1 MAEPRVRPQRDNPFD
16 KLKDDLVNKSKME
29 ASKNTRRMGMDIQS
43 RIAQNDARHTANE
56 YAPLKEGWSQGVIDS
71 DIYLDHET
79 VGDDEIRERIGLPEN
94 VSLDMLR
101 ADPNLWEMFPIAN
114 DRLRQLENDKQ
125 LGIDKETEEN
135 RHWISKGLG
144 FIKDGAL
151 NAGIKVGEAYELL
164 WKPADM
170 LNEKL
175 EQWFPEDATGTRK
188 YLGTILGTTLMPGA
202 ALAGAQEGFQPRL
215 PTPKQLQGLIQ
226 DSMAALNIGDDE
238 QHTRY
243 KERVEELKAEGMSDD
258 EARIQAF
265 EERTDMPGWF
275 KFALPMMSDPLTY
288 LGAPGLVKAIGG
300 GAVKATAGIVKGG
313 RSPISGK
320 SIRKQGDK
328 FEARA
333 KPEEAQ
339 MPDFDDI
346 IDYAS
351 QGTPSG
357 PLRRIARLI
366 DPSGELKHLK
376 KGDPKQILLGAVIA
390 GKHTQEF
397 AERAGGFLK
406 QQAQGHFGKLE
417 DVWGKSVLDDDQ
429 GVLVQ
434 KLGERDWSALPV
446 GGSENIGQGY
456 VIKKVDSF
464 QDATDDWYDEAGDIS
479 EARRQQMMEEEYLD
493 DFSGMD
499 ERIAYDVD
507 AGHDYQRGVL
517 GQQKDG
523 VEYEIFDDKG
533 NVWNMYVERDIFLK
547 RDRLGR
553 FVPGPPGSRKGA
565 SIDLGRVSGKDVDEL
580 VGDHYLRPDFDVPT
594 DILKNGAE
602 VVARDFP
609 DVAYLHGIRATVGH
623 AEGIVNA
630 WPTKRLAQRRGLVPV
645 GDELRVPLSD
655 IIESHSKYALND
667 NQKAFALYFN
677 EVFEQFAK
685 TAAKEGI
692 DLPSW
697 GTLGEAMGYMSR
709 ATRGFRDENGV
720 QLIKEIPRS
729 PGAPGPGR
737 ADFMK
742 KRAFQEMQDGINEG
756 WLYENVY
763 DALEIY
769 GRSFYRQVA
778 TNRMEKHL
786 APLTR
791 GIKAEDVFPTFVRQN
806 QYTQR
811 MLEDQTAF
819 MGELQS
825 FISMGGT
832 KFNTNTAKKMRRAF
846 APLVDDTDEMKAF
859 KNKLIDDIDKVLSPE
874 FNIWTDAINKLA
886 AAGALTTG
894 ITGQALKAE
903 LRAIQQA
910 KGGPRIHKNLGIE
923 DINEATK
930 KLNISDSERR
940 RMVRDI
946 LKGAGDEVRIN
957 RKGQLDDIYQRME
970 QIQPDSKAA
979 IAKIKQDV
987 ELKNQT
993 ASSPN
998 IRNEAASRL
1007 FPNRIFTNQF
1017 GNDARGAALQMD
1029 KAFLDDGGQWIK
1041 HMANANAAIRF
1052 VKTTADLGA
1061 PLIQGLPILFTN
1073 ADAWGKAVGMQFKA
1087 FATSPAVRNRYVADN
1102 ATEISEF
1109 LKYGM
1114 HVGSSEMTEALAQGG
1129 WLAALPRIGESA
1141 ISRVGLAD
1149 DPAAST
1155 TRQIARNAATVG
1167 PRVVGS
1173 FFRRAQ
1179 TAFDTYLDVAR
1190 IEVMKGLKP
1199 VAMASKDP
1207 HKAMA
1212 DIAQFSNK
1220 LTGIVSTKAMGV
1232 SATQRG
1238 IESSILMFSPRY
1250 TRAIAAL
1257 FIDMTRGGLRGGM
1270 ARKAIA
1276 SLFAGQIALHAAAAA
1291 ATDQEINLMPGSA
1304 NFLKIKVGDDWI
1316 GFGGKANSLMNMA
1329 ADVGTATLPNP
1340 DKYMDF
1346 KSWSKES
1353 LGTVFKRARYQM
1365 SPLGGIGM
1373 DMITGQDAIGKT
1385 MPDPQDFFSE
1395 PTEFAK
1401 YAGTVV
1407 APFWAESAL
1416 EANPTGTFGEF
1427 FGAGVTPIAP
1437 KIRLDE
1443 LRNKILREKFGGQYP
1458 GIDWDKFKKLPTY
1471 RSKYAL
1477 LLEEN
1482 PELQEAEDFYESE
1495 RKNWSKAQNQTKY
1508 QESLSQIRLDSI
1520 HGRKDEEGKLLE
1532 QGYDQIAEE
1541 FLHGVNGRRAGE
1553 VFRRKLSV
1561 VHEVAQARRRD
1572 EQEKYPE
1579 MMADRA
1585 EYYQGA
1591 AKENL
1596 VTAARNE
1603 LYDFLTSPRAMDAFG
1618 NVNHEAIETFKAQ
1631 QEQRYE
1637 KYGEG
1642 MGKIV
1647 ADELKFTNDQ
1657 QLLETPEGSELPRIV
1672 VEYFKSWDVLKPF
1685 WRIYED
1691 VIPPGDNEENWKQWR
1706 LFAGGGDKSKEQ
1718 LRLSPSIRRWEAQV
1732 NSARTRLR
1740 RQNYEIDKYLTM
1752 FHDYAPENPR
1762 RAREIQQQMRK
1773 SRWGGG

>member
-1 MAEPRVRPQRDNPFD
+1 MAEPRVRPQRENPFD

-43 RIAQNDARHTANE
+43 RIAQNDARHTADE
-56 YAPLKEGWSQGVIDS
+56 YAPLKEGWSAGIVDS
-71 DIYLDHET
+71 DIYLDQEM
-79 VGDDEIRERIGLPEN
+79 VGDNELRERIGLPEN
-94 VSLDMLR
+94 VSLDVLR
-101 ADPNLWEMFPIAN
+101 ADPNLWELFPVAN
-114 DRLRQLENDKQ
+114 DRLRQLEADKQ
-125 LGIDKETEEN
+125 AGIDRETEEN
-135 RHWISKGLG
+135 KSWISKGLG

-151 NAGIKVGEAYELL
+151 QAGIGIGEAYELL
-164 WKPADM
+164 WKPTDM
-170 LNEKL
+170 VNEKL
-175 EQWFPEDATGTRK
+175 EHWFPEDATGTRK
-188 YLGTILGTTLMPGA
+188 FLGHLLSATPLVPG
-202 ALAGAQEGFQPRL
+202 GFIWGSQEGGMPRM
-215 PTPKQLQGLIQ
+215 PSPKQIQGMIQ
-226 DSMAALNIGDDE
+226 DSMADLNMFDNE
-238 QHTRY
+238 QNARY
-243 KERVEELKAEGMSDD
+243 KERIEELKAEGMSDD
-258 EARIQAF
+258 EARLQAF

-275 KFALPMMSDPLTY
+275 KFTLPMLSDPLTY
-288 LGAPGLVKAIGG
+288 LGVPGLIKTVGRG
-300 GAVKATAGIVKGG
+300 SVRATKGIVQGA

-333 KPEEAQ
+333 KPEEAELPVDADVLD
-339 MPDFDDI
+339 M
-346 IDYAS
+346 AS
-351 QGTPSG
+351 RGTG
-357 PLRRIARLI
+357 PRFLTKITKLV
-366 DPSGELKHLK
+366 DPSSTYKHLK
-376 KGDPKQILLGAVIA
+376 EGPQKLLMGAVII
-390 GKHTQEF
+390 GKNTQEF
-397 AERAGGFLK
+397 AERSGAFMK

-429 GVLVQ
+429 GVLVR
-434 KLGERDWSALPV
+434 KLGERDWSALPI

-464 QDATDDWYDEAGDIS
+464 RDATDDWYDEMGDIS
-479 EARRQQMMEEEYLD
+479 EARRQQMLDELD
-493 DFSGMD
+493 DVSGMD
-499 ERIAYDVD
+499 ERIARDID
-507 AGHDYQRGVL
+507 AGDDFFERGGSPL
-517 GQQKDG
+517 DKDG

-533 NVWNMYVERDIFLK
+533 NVWSMYVERDTFLK

-553 FVPGPPGSRKGA
+553 FVSGPPGSRKGA
-565 SIDLGRVSGKDVDEL
+565 VVDLGRKLGKDVDEL
-580 VGDHYLRPDFDVPT
+580 AEEPYLRPDFDVPT
-594 DILKNGAE
+594 DVLKNGAE

-609 DVAYLHGIRATVGH
+609 DVAYLHGMRATLGH

-630 WPTKRLAQRRGLVPV
+630 WPTQRLAQRRGLVPV
-645 GDELRVPLSD
+645 GDEIRVPLSD

-677 EVFEQFAK
+677 DVFEQFAK

-692 DLPSW
+692 DLPTW
-697 GTLGEAMGYMSR
+697 GTLGEALGFMSR
-709 ATRGFRDENGV
+709 ATKGFRDENGV

-742 KRAFQEMQDGINEG
+742 KRAFEEMQDGLNEG

-778 TNRMEKHL
+778 TNRMERHL
-786 APLTR
+786 APITR
-791 GIKAEDVFPTFVRQN
+791 GISAEDLFPTFIRQN
-806 QYTQR
+806 KHTQR
-811 MLEDQTAF
+811 ALEAQTDV
-819 MGELQS
+819 MQELAS

-832 KFNTNTAKKMRRAF
+832 KFSTSSAKKLRDAF
-846 APLVDDTDEMKAF
+846 APLVDDTDEIKAF

-874 FNIWTDAINKLA
+874 FKIWTDAINKLSA
-886 AAGALTTG
+886 SGALTTG
-894 ITGQALKAE
+894 ITSQALKAE

-910 KGGPRIHKNLGIE
+910 KGGPRVHKNLGIE
-923 DINEATK
+923 DINEAAK
-930 KLNISDSERR
+930 KLNIGDSERR

-946 LKGAGDEVRIN
+946 LKGAGDEVRMN
-957 RKGQLDDIYQRME
+957 RKRQLDDIYQRME
-970 QIQPDSKAA
+970 QVQPDSKAA
-979 IAKIKQDV
+979 LDKIKSDV
-987 ELKNQT
+987 ERLNKS
-993 ASSPN
+993 AASPN
-998 IRNEAASRL
+998 IRTEAAARL
-1007 FPNRIFTNQF
+1007 FPERIFTNQL
-1017 GNDARGAALQMD
+1017 GNDAKAAALQMD
-1029 KAFLDDGGQWIK
+1029 KAFLDDGGEWIK

-1073 ADAWGKAVGMQFKA
+1073 ADAWGKAVGMQFR
-1087 FATSPAVRNRYVADN
+1087 SLQNPAVRNRYVADN
-1102 ATEISEF
+1102 ATEIAEF

-1114 HVGSSEMTEALAQGG
+1114 HVGSSEMTEALTQGG
-1129 WLAALPRIGESA
+1129 WLAALPRIGESMA
-1141 ISRVGLAD
+1141 SRVGLAD

-1155 TRQIARNAATVG
+1155 TRQIARQVATAG
-1167 PRVVGS
+1167 PRTLG
-1173 FFRRAQ
+1173 FAFRRAQ

-1270 ARKAIA
+1270 ARRAIA
-1276 SLFAGQIALHAAAAA
+1276 SLFAGQVALHAAAAA
-1291 ATDQEINLMPGSA
+1291 ATDQEMNLMPGSG
-1304 NFLKIKVGDDWI
+1304 NFLKIKVGDDYV
-1316 GFGGKANSLMNMA
+1316 GVGGKANSLMNMA
-1329 ADVGTATLPNP
+1329 ADVGIATLPNP

-1353 LGTVFKRARYQM
+1353 LGTVFKRARYQTA
-1365 SPLGGIGM
+1365 PLGGEAM
-1373 DMITGQDAIGKT
+1373 NFITGQDAIGRT
-1385 MPDPQDFFSE
+1385 MPDPQDFFSD
-1395 PTEFAK
+1395 PAEFAK
-1401 YAGTVV
+1401 YAGSAV
-1407 APFWAESAL
+1407 APFWAEAAL
-1416 EANPTGTFGEF
+1416 EANPTGAMGEF
-1427 FGAGVTPIAP
+1427 FGAGVTPISP
-1437 KIRLDE
+1437 HIRLDE
-1443 LRNKILREKFGGQYP
+1443 LRNKLVHEKFGKDYP

-1495 RKNWSKAQNQTKY
+1495 RKNWAKAQDQTKY
-1508 QESLSQIRLDSI
+1508 QSALSQIRVDSI
-1520 HGRKDEEGKLLE
+1520 HGRKDEEGNLLE
-1532 QGYDQIAEE
+1532 QGYDQIASE
-1541 FLHGVNGRRAGE
+1541 FLLGVNGRRSGE
-1553 VFRRKLSV
+1553 VFRRKISV
-1561 VHEVAQARRRD
+1561 IHEVAQGRRRD
-1572 EQEKYPE
+1572 EQKKYPE

-1685 WRIYED
+1685 WRVYED
-1691 VIPPGDNEENWKQWR
+1691 VVPEEFWPEWR
-1706 LFAGGGDKSKEQ
+1706 LFAGSGDKQKQQ
-1718 LRLSPSIRRWEAQV
+1718 LRLNPNIRRYEAQV
-1732 NSARTRLR
+1732 ENARIRLR

-1752 FHDYAPENPR
+1752 FHDYSPENPR
-1762 RAREIQQQMRK
+1762 RIREIRQQMRK
-1773 SRWGGG
+1773 SRSGGG